1 MRSPLIVMV
10 AVLLAAASLACPFRQ
25 RPGDSARCAPGD
37 PTDPLAADSVPR
49 GLHRHRAGRYTVHFL
64 PDETVNIRADCNWV
78 AGFWSGANGALD
90 VTVTMTTVAECP
102 SGSLEPFVQ
111 GLDEATS
118 YAFTDGMTLII
129 TGPEGEMR
137 FTPAMPAMAWETM
150 PFCPIR
156 LNQQLD
162 EAAKPAI
169 ATTVEASRAREAS
182 PALCALVTQQPALGI
197 R

>member
-1 MRSPLIVMV
+1 MRSRLLLLV
-10 AVLLAAASLACPFRQ
+10 AVLLAAASLAPAYSASAQ
-25 RPGDSARCAPGD
+25 EVPPGAPTPAIPPIPWQLTTFPGITTGIE
-37 PTDPLAADSVPR
+37 P
-49 GLHRHRAGRYTVHFL
+49 GRYTVHFL

-102 SGSLEPFVQ
+102 SGSLEEPFVQ

-150 PFCPIR
+150 PALLP
-156 LNQQLD
+156 D
-162 EAAKPAI
+162 SPESAA
-169 ATTVEASRAREAS
+169 
-182 PALCALVTQQPALGI
+182 G
-197 R
+197 